1 MITFVVVNRDLL
13 PPKKV
18 VITGGP
24 GTGKTSIVNSLINKG
39 FTCFEEII
47 RSLTSEA
54 KEQENQTEYRS
65 NPLVFVQDPLD
76 FNTRLLQGRMEQY
89 HSASTYETS
98 IVFYDRGIPDVLAY
112 MNYFGQAYTS
122 YFEQACRELRY
133 DEVILL
139 PPWKEIYRVDSERLE
154 TFEEAVAIHG
164 HLEKTYLE
172 LGYGPL
178 MVPKGPIKDRTEFII
193 EALKLYK

>member
-1 MITFVVVNRDLL
+1 M

-24 GTGKTSIVNSLINKG
+24 GTGKTSIVNSLMSKG

-47 RSLTSEA
+47 RNLTSAA
-54 KEQENQTEYRS
+54 KEDGDQREFRT

-89 HSASTYETS
+89 HRANSKNTS

-112 MNYFGQAYTS
+112 MNYFEQAYS
-122 YFEQACRELRY
+122 AYFEQACKELRY

-139 PPWKEIYRVDSERLE
+139 PPWKEIYRADSERFE

-172 LGYGPL
+172 LGYGPVV
-178 MVPKGPIKDRTEFII
+178 VPKGSIQERTEFVI
-193 EALKLYK
+193 EALKLYM

>member
-1 MITFVVVNRDLL
+1 MITFVIENPDIL

-24 GTGKTSIVNSLINKG
+24 GTGKTSIVNSLMNMG

-47 RSLTSEA
+47 RSLTSAA
-54 KEQENQTEYRS
+54 KDQEIQSEYRS
-65 NPLVFVQDPLD
+65 NPLVFVKDPHD
-76 FNTRLLQGRMEQY
+76 FNTRLLQGRIEQY
-89 HSASTYETS
+89 HSGNSHETS
-98 IVFYDRGIPDVLAY
+98 FVFYDRGIPDVLAY
-112 MNYFGQAYTS
+112 MNYFEQAYTP
-122 YFEQACRELRY
+122 YFEQACKELRY

-139 PPWKEIYRVDSERLE
+139 PPWKEIYRVDEERFE

-172 LGYGPL
+172 LGYGPV
-178 MVPKGPIKDRTEFII
+178 MVPKGSINERTEFII
-193 EALKLYK
+193 EALKLQT

>member
-1 MITFVVVNRDLL
+1 M

-24 GTGKTSIVNSLINKG
+24 GTGKTSIVNSLMSKG

-47 RSLTSEA
+47 RNLTSAA
-54 KEQENQTEYRS
+54 KEDGDQSEFRS

-89 HSASTYETS
+89 HRANSKNTS

-112 MNYFGQAYTS
+112 MNYFEQAYS
-122 YFEQACRELRY
+122 AYFEQACKELRY

-139 PPWKEIYRVDSERLE
+139 PPWKEIYRADSERFE

-172 LGYGPL
+172 LGYGPVV
-178 MVPKGPIKDRTEFII
+178 VPKGSIQERTEFVI
-193 EALKLYK
+193 EALKLYM